1 MPRKRR
7 TKYKHPI
14 LSPAEARW
22 TCDPSVFDFET
33 TEALESPEAFLG
45 QKRALR
51 ALSFGA
57 DAGSPGFNV
66 FVSGMN
72 GTGRTSMTENFLQ
85 ELAAVREAPED
96 YCYVYNF
103 EEESRPRQLGLP
115 AGMGVALRNG
125 MDDLVKEL
133 ARSLPKAFEEEDYER
148 ERMALKMTVERHQAE
163 AFEELRAAAEEHGFA
178 IARTQQ
184 GFAVAPVK
192 DGQVLEPAQMAE
204 MEEEEQEALKAG
216 ETEVRNLLRL
226 TLRKFRDIEKE
237 ATKSLEKQERDNAES
252 VVAHALYNLRKQFR
266 GQKRVRAFLDQVQED
281 ILDNI
286 EEFKASDEEQNELQM
301 VGPGASETA
310 FPFSYRYKV
319 NLLVN
324 HAEQEGVPVVREAYP
339 TYRNLLGS
347 ADHQSYYGNL
357 VSHFT
362 MIRPGSMHRANGGFL
377 VIDAEDLLSSPQAWE
392 GFKRALKVK
401 ELNLEEPFDQ
411 FKTTSTVAMRPEP
424 IPLRL
429 KVVMIGTPL
438 IFHLLS
444 TNDSDFPELFKVPAE
459 FRASM
464 NRSPRSI
471 EAFAGFCAARCKDL
485 ELRPL
490 TPAAVARLAEHSS
503 RRAGQRDRLDLRFR
517 DLIDL
522 ISEADY
528 WACKEDQDDDGS
540 SVIDRDD
547 VEVAINNRD
556 DRGMHLQ
563 ENVLRMIREGTIRMD
578 LGEARVGQ
586 IHGLTVLQAGQRP
599 FGLPAR
605 VSARITA
612 GQGFVVN
619 VEREVQLSGPFHNK
633 GVLILTGYL
642 KGRYGLNH
650 PLSVNAS
657 IVFEQSYSPVDGD
670 SATLAELCCVLSG
683 ISEVPM
689 RQDIAITGS
698 LDQMGRVQAVGGL
711 NEKIEGFWAACQELD
726 PERDVGVILPA
737 TNVRHLMLSQEV
749 TEAVASK
756 QLSIWPVETVEDA
769 LEILTGITAEQMDQL
784 VEDRLQLLRENVRG
798 MGGGGESVVLM
809 RDHQELPAG
818 PPDPGPKK

>member
-1 MPRKRR
+1 M
-7 TKYKHPI
+7 
-14 LSPAEARW
+14 
-22 TCDPSVFDFET
+22 
-33 TEALESPEAFLG
+33 AF
-45 QKRALR
+45 
-51 ALSFGA
+51 
-57 DAGSPGFNV
+57 
-66 FVSGMN
+66 
-72 GTGRTSMTENFLQ
+72 
-85 ELAAVREAPED
+85 
-96 YCYVYNF
+96 
-103 EEESRPRQLGLP
+103 
-115 AGMGVALRNG
+115 
-125 MDDLVKEL
+125 
-133 ARSLPKAFEEEDYER
+133 
-148 ERMALKMTVERHQAE
+148 
-163 AFEELRAAAEEHGFA
+163 
-178 IARTQQ
+178 
-184 GFAVAPVK
+184 
-192 DGQVLEPAQMAE
+192 
-204 MEEEEQEALKAG
+204 
-216 ETEVRNLLRL
+216 
-226 TLRKFRDIEKE
+226 
-237 ATKSLEKQERDNAES
+237 
-252 VVAHALYNLRKQFR
+252 
-266 GQKRVRAFLDQVQED
+266 
-281 ILDNI
+281 NI
-286 EEFKASDEEQNELQM
+286 EEFKVTDEQRAEAQM

-310 FPFSYRYKV
+310 FPFNYRYKV

-324 HAEQEGVPVVREAYP
+324 NSEQEGVPVVREAYP

-411 FKTTSTVAMRPEP
+411 FKTTSTVAMRPQP

-438 IFHLLS
+438 IYHLLA

-485 ELRPL
+485 GLRPL
-490 TPAAVARLAEHSS
+490 TASAVARLAEHSA

-528 WACKEDQDDDGS
+528 WACKTAQEAGQPTPLA
-540 SVIDRDD
+540 VDRDG
-547 VEVAINNRD
+547 VELAIRNRD

-578 LGEARVGQ
+578 LAESCVGQ
-586 IHGLTVLQAGQRP
+586 IHGLTILQAGQRP
-599 FGLPAR
+599 FGMPAR

-612 GQGFVVN
+612 GQGYVVN

-633 GVLILTGYL
+633 GVLILTGFL

-650 PLSVNAS
+650 PLSINAS

-670 SATLAELCCVLSG
+670 SATLAELCCILSG
-683 ISEVPM
+683 IAEVPM
-689 RQDIAITGS
+689 RQDVAITGS
-698 LDQMGRVQAVGGL
+698 MDQMGRVQAVGGL

-726 PERDVGVILPA
+726 PQRDVGVILPA
-737 TNVRHLMLSQEV
+737 TNVRHLMLSREV
-749 TEAVASK
+749 AAAVERK

-769 LEILTGITAEQMDQL
+769 LEILTGITGEQMDQV

-798 MGGGGESVVLM
+798 MGGGGESMVLM